1 MSVTSFE
8 SEYISESLSKNADEH
23 LPFRLKE
30 IINFIIM
37 EVQMFKFETRLND
50 SNKTPISAI
59 NMQIVA
65 LVGIT
70 VIYML
75 IMNAIVY
82 FDK

>member
-30 IINFIIM
+30 IINFIM
-37 EVQMFKFETRLND
+37 EEVQMFESENSPDNANEALTN
-50 SNKTPISAI
+50 AI

-65 LVGIT
+65 LISIT

-75 IMNAIVY
+75 MMNAIVY